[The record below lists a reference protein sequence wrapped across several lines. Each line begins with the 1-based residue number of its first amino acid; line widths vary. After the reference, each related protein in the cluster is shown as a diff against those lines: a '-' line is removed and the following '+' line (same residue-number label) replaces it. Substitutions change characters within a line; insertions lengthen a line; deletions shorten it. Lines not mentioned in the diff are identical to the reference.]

1 MMMISRSASTNRIEI
16 LTTAVFQASY
26 IPHLTACLHHAIEAY
41 SPPFA
46 RQLPSGE
53 IDDHYQSDFRMS
65 LTIASLFQCVE
76 MHSRHYGIAHATLHP
91 TCICRSGFA

>member
-1 MMMISRSASTNRIEI
+1 MMMISRSASTNRIETLLI
-16 LTTAVFQASY
+16 TAVFQVSY

-65 LTIASLFQCVE
+65 LTIAS
-76 MHSRHYGIAHATLHP
+76 
-91 TCICRSGFA
+91 